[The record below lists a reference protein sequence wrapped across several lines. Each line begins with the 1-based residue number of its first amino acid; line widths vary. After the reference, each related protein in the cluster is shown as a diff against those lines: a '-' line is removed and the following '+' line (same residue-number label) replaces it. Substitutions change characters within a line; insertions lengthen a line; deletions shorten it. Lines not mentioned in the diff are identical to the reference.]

1 MGSLRAGDMQATTAD
16 SDAGSASAGIR
27 RGPLLAALAALLAL
41 WLGAMAAVLAAAEG
55 EDARAGE
62 LLALLPPGDRGEVG
76 AIAAAA
82 AAGGVMMRGTIFPGL
97 YAVYGEGEGFAGRL
111 RAAGASRVWP
121 PDLLD
126 ALSLGGCS
134 WAPPGRPR
142 TPAEVAKL
150 RAGPM

>member
-1 MGSLRAGDMQATTAD
+1 MRATTAD
-16 SDAGSASAGIR
+16 SDIGHAPAGIR
-27 RGPLLAALAALLAL
+27 RGPVLAALAILLAL
-41 WLGAMAAVLAAAEG
+41 WTGAMAAVLATAEG
-55 EDARAGE
+55 EDSRAGE
-62 LLALLPPGDRGEVG
+62 LLALLPGDRGGEVG

-82 AAGGVMMRGTIFPGL
+82 AAGGVVMRGTIFPGL

-134 WAPPGRPR
+134 WARPGRPR

>member
-16 SDAGSASAGIR
+16 SDAGNAPAGIR
-27 RGPLLAALAALLAL
+27 RGPVLAALAILLAL
-41 WLGAMAAVLAAAEG
+41 WTGAMAAVLAAAEG
-55 EDARAGE
+55 EDAHAGE
-62 LLALLPPGDRGEVG
+62 LLALLPGGGGEVG

-82 AAGGVMMRGTIFPGL
+82 AAGGVVMRATIFPGL